1 MFKAEVELQLGTK
14 IKMFQSDWGG
24 EYRSFIDT
32 LQAAGILHTKPCPT
46 TQEQND
52 IVERKQRHIVEN
64 DLTLLAQANLPLK
77 YWDDAFRIAVYLHNR
92 LPTLVLSFKS
102 PIEVLF
108 NITPDYSK
116 LKVFGYYTSQEMS
129 TTSNTIPTAHVPYT
143 VESLF
148 PHDVDMSHAHTHV
161 IGVSDPP
168 VPASDEEHDSQA
180 KYIKDLL
187 HKAKMDEVK
196 PSNTP
201 MDSGLKL
208 SAYGSSLVDNPHM
221 YKSIV
226 RVLQYLI
233 ITRLEISFSV
243 NKVCQL
249 MANPL
254 QSHWHAVK
262 RILRYLSGTI
272 DYGIHLIKSDHL
284 DLTAF
289 YDADWATDLDD
300 KCSNSG
306 FTIFFGCNLI
316 AWQCNKQHIVSRSS
330 TEAEF

>member
-1 MFKAEVELQLGTK
+1 MVDE
-14 IKMFQSDWGG
+14 
-24 EYRSFIDT
+24 
-32 LQAAGILHTKPCPT
+32 IL
-46 TQEQND
+46 
-52 IVERKQRHIVEN
+52 
-64 DLTLLAQANLPLK
+64 ALK
-77 YWDDAFRIAVYLHNR
+77 RNKTY
-92 LPTLVLSFKS
+92 TLV
-102 PIEVLF
+102 
-108 NITPDYSK
+108 K
-116 LKVFGYYTSQEMS
+116 L
-129 TTSNTIPTAHVPYT
+129 PPRRTAIGCKWVDPKLISHYT
-143 VESLF
+143 VALNAKYALKDLGDLHFFLGIKVTSTSGGL
-148 PHDVDMSHAHTHV
+148 HL
-161 IGVSDPP
+161 
-168 VPASDEEHDSQA
+168 SQA
-180 KYIKDLL
+180 KCIRDLL
-187 HKAKMDEVK
+187 HKAKMDEAK

-201 MDSGLKL
+201 MVSGLKL

-226 RVLQYLI
+226 RVLQYLV

-254 QSHWHAVK
+254 QSHWHVVK

-272 DYGIHLIKSDHL
+272 DYGIHLIKLDHL

-289 YDADWATDLDD
+289 CDADWATDLDD